1 MTKEEVKN
9 IIDNFNQRPPVG
21 GVSLELVDFENNNL
35 KLKYNCSDKT
45 EFKVQGKVVTM
56 EEESKKFVVKYLK
69 EKFKNINVI
78 LL

>member
-9 IIDNFNQRPPVG
+9 IIDNFNQRSPVG

-45 EFKVQGKVVTM
+45 EFKV
-56 EEESKKFVVKYLK
+56 
-69 EKFKNINVI
+69 
-78 LL
+78 